1 MDNLPY
7 VPASELNQATN
18 VNDDDPMTGS
28 VQAPTNAL
36 ATLLSRYFISRM
48 GNSLISREGS

>member
-7 VPASELNQATN
+7 VPASELNQASN
-18 VNDDDPMTGS
+18 VDDDDPMTGS

-36 ATLLSRYFISRM
+36 ATLFHQAI
-48 GNSLISREGS
+48 